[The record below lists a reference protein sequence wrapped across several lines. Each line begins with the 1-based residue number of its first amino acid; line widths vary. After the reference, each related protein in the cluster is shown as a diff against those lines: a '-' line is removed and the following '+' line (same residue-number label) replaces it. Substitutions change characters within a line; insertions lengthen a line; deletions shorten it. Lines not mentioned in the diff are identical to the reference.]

1 MRTTR
6 SFARWACCALAL
18 SLAATAVADSKKT
31 DSKTVVVRSKK
42 SLAECTAF
50 DQVDKDD
57 DKVALTI
64 HNSCSVPIDCN
75 ITWRLVCAP
84 ESKTRRTVH
93 AGAAKLSLM
102 DATSQ
107 SAEASASICKDDSWL
122 LDQVRWNCQPN
133 KQ

>member
-18 SLAATAVADSKKT
+18 SVAATAAVADSK
-31 DSKTVVVRSKK
+31 DSKTVVVRNKK
-42 SLAECTAF
+42 SLAACTSF

-57 DKVALTI
+57 DKVELSI
-64 HNSCSVPIDCN
+64 HNSCSVPIDCT

-84 ESKTRRTVH
+84 DSKTRRTVH
-93 AGAAKLSLM
+93 AGAAKLSLVE
-102 DATSQ
+102 ATSQ
-107 SAEASASICKDDSWL
+107 SAEASAATCKDDGWL

-133 KQ
+133 NQ

>member
-18 SLAATAVADSKKT
+18 SVAATAAIA

-42 SLAECTAF
+42 SIAECASF
-50 DQVDKDD
+50 DQIDKDD

-64 HNSCSVPIDCN
+64 HNSCSVPIDCS

-84 ESKTRRTVH
+84 DSKSRRTVH
-93 AGAAKLSLM
+93 AGSAKLSLV

-107 SAEASASICKDDSWL
+107 STEASAATCKDDSWL